1 MPLPLPPLNALRAF
15 EAAARSGSY
24 VAAAQE
30 LGVSPAAVSQQ
41 VKNLEEFLGKQLFRR
56 YNNRIVLTDAGQ
68 TIFSGASDA
77 LQAISAFTEQVVSG
91 RARSR
96 LVISALPSVAERWME
111 PKLAA
116 YRRAVPQFRFE
127 LRSEEDLV
135 DFVRHDIDLRLS
147 YGMNLYPDMVT
158 IPLVQDEVV
167 PVCSPD
173 YLERNPAA
181 GHMGLAAVPDDD
193 LIHTNWGPTFVS
205 HPTWQAWFAAAGVK
219 RPEETLGYRVGKSSL
234 ALDLARDGIGVAL
247 GQREMGAD
255 EIEAGRLVV
264 IDSRPISLGHPYCL
278 VYPRARARKAG
289 LVDLVNWLRAALRA
303 SRPAGSDDG
312 WFSPSI

>member
-1 MPLPLPPLNALRAF
+1 MSLSLPPLNALRAF

-24 VAAAQE
+24 VAAAAE
-30 LGVSPAAVSQQ
+30 LGVSAAAVSQQ

-77 LQAISAFTEQVVSG
+77 LQSISAFTEKVVSG

-111 PKLAA
+111 PKLKL
-116 YRRAVPQFRFE
+116 YFKDHPNFRFE
-127 LRSEEDLV
+127 LRSEEDLA
-135 DFVRHDIDLRLS
+135 DFARYDIDLRLS
-147 YGMNLYPDMVT
+147 YGLSLYPDMVT
-158 IPLVQDEVV
+158 IPLVQDAVV
-167 PVCSPD
+167 PMCSPG

-181 GHMGLAAVPDDD
+181 RSEGMAAVPDDD

-205 HPTWQAWFAAAGVK
+205 HPTWQAWFAEIDVK
-219 RPEETLGYRVGKSSL
+219 RPDETLGYRVGKSSL
-234 ALDLARDGIGVAL
+234 ALDLARDGFGVAL

-255 EIEAGRLVV
+255 DIEAGRLVLV
-264 IDSRPISLGHPYCL
+264 DERPIPLGHPYCL
-278 VYPRARARKAG
+278 VYPRTKARKAG
-289 LVDLVNWLRAALRA
+289 LVDLVNWLRTAPRGIDRVA
-303 SRPAGSDDG
+303 PDQ
-312 WFSPSI
+312 SP